1 MNWNMTQNYVSLGGL
16 FVGLGIIAGHVALWW
31 TSGGKASKN
40 WKGLLLPFLPIFLY
54 GMLLIL
60 SAGGVLGWVSQ
71 FSLWGSN
78 VVGDATLQY
87 GVGGGT
93 QNVTRTTNIVLTAP
107 GHLVVA
113 LMTVVLAIVWWKSKR
128 ISRTAVLLYMLSGTC
143 LGLSSGVAGVF
154 AWAMA
159 PAVDTVGGVVAGVL

>member
-1 MNWNMTQNYVSLGGL
+1 MNWGTQNYVSLGGL
-16 FVGLGIIAGHVALWW
+16 FVGMGIIFWHTALWW
-31 TSGGKASKN
+31 VGGGKTAGN
-40 WKGLLLPFLPIFLY
+40 WRALLIPFIPIFLY

-60 SAGGVLGWVSQ
+60 SAGGILGWVAQ

-78 VVGDATLQY
+78 VVGDATLEY

-93 QNVTRTTNIVLTAP
+93 QNVTRTTNVVLTAP
-107 GHLVVA
+107 GHMVVG
-113 LMTVVLAIVWWKSKR
+113 LITIVMVAVWMYSKK
-128 ISRTAVLLYMLSGTC
+128 ISRMSTLLYMLSGIC

-159 PAVDTVGGVVAGVL
+159 PSVDTVGGVIAGVL